1 VCPQG
6 LIAPAKE
13 FGRYAKPNLQ
23 DTIREAYL
31 RIAIPKPAPVEVT
44 GSEAILHECIDAAAA
59 SNQCLGD

>member
-1 VCPQG
+1 MCPQG

-23 DTIREAYL
+23 DTIREAYR
-31 RIAIPKPAPVEVT
+31 RIAIPKPAPAEVT
-44 GSEAILHECIDAAAA
+44 GSEAILQECIGAAAA